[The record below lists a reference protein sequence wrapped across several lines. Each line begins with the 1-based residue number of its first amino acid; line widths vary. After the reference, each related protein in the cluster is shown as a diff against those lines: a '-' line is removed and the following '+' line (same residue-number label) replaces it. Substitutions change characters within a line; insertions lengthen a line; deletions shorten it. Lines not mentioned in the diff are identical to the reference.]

1 MDPAP
6 ARLPDGPRRGRSRG
20 RPRQRPVVV
29 AVALVAAALAG
40 CGGDDDPFV
49 PPTSVRDGAATSTTG
64 PPAGSPSTS
73 PDEPGAGSGGPEGDG
88 TPAEGEVSGTALRDP
103 EGTTVG
109 TVLFEVVEGST
120 RVTVQIT
127 DGGEPN
133 AFHGLIIH
141 ANDDPT
147 NGEGC
152 EADPDEPAGTWF
164 VSADGHLVDERDEA
178 GSHQGDLP
186 NVWVMGDGRATA
198 QSLTDRV
205 VPSEL
210 VGTAVV
216 LHARPSNHANVPVGD
231 GPGQY
236 TPNSERSRM
245 MSETTGNTGVRIA
258 CGVIESGGGAAG
270 SPVR

>member
-1 MDPAP
+1 MTA
-6 ARLPDGPRRGRSRG
+6 A
-20 RPRQRPVVV
+20 V
-29 AVALVAAALAG
+29 AGAAALVAAALAG
-40 CGGDDDPFV
+40 CGGDGDPFI
-49 PPTSVRDGAATSTTG
+49 PPTSVPEGAATSTTG
-64 PPAGSPSTS
+64 PRAGSPSTS
-73 PDEPGAGSGGPEGDG
+73 AGEPGAEPGAGIEGDG

-152 EADPDEPAGTWF
+152 EADPDEPAATWF
-164 VSADGHLVDERDEA
+164 VSADGHLVDDSDAEGR
-178 GSHQGDLP
+178 HQGDLP
-186 NVWVMGDGRATA
+186 NVWVMADGRATA
-198 QSLTDRV
+198 QALTDRV
-205 VPSEL
+205 APSEL

-216 LHARPSNHANVPVGD
+216 LHTRPSNYGNVPVGD
-231 GPGQY
+231 GSGQY
-236 TPNSERSRM
+236 TPNSERSQAGDR
-245 MSETTGNTGVRIA
+245 SHRQHRLPHRLRGHRVRWRRRRLA
-258 CGVIESGGGAAG
+258 GALAG
-270 SPVR
+270 AQPPPAP